1 MIIERSK
8 KQTFIQ
14 SFSALRHRNFRLFWF
29 GQCISLLGTWMQQTA
44 QTWLVYS
51 MTKSAFLLGILGVC
65 QYAPILVLS
74 LFAGVFVDRFPKKKL
89 LLTIQVLMMVQAI
102 VFTLLLYTGHI
113 QYWQI
118 LVLSAFLGLLNTFDL
133 PVRQSFLI
141 EMVGRD
147 DLMGAIA
154 LNGVIVNIA
163 RIVGPAIAGLILAY
177 GSIKLCFLVNSI
189 SFIAVIVC
197 VSFIETNIKPIVKTV
212 NSIFS
217 EARAGIVYIVQNK
230 KVGRVLLSVIIVG
243 TFAMNSSVLIPVFV
257 KEVLHHDA
265 GGYSTILSFMGIGSM
280 VGAMFVSTK
289 SKKGPNPIMLFGSAL
304 SLGLCLIVICFV
316 KNYTL
321 ALFITPIYGLLNMM
335 FLISANS
342 TIQLSID
349 NEYRGRV
356 MSIYGLAFMGTT
368 PIGNFYAGTITEYF
382 GVSTGF
388 FLCGIATMFCLF
400 VLLFTMRKGLK
411 HN

>member
-1 MIIERSK
+1 
-8 KQTFIQ
+8 
-14 SFSALRHRNFRLFWF
+14 
-29 GQCISLLGTWMQQTA
+29 MQQTA

-65 QYAPILVLS
+65 QYAPILILS

-102 VFTLLLYTGHI
+102 VFTLLLYIGHI

-163 RIVGPAIAGLILAY
+163 RIIGPAIAGLILAY
-177 GSIKLCFLVNSI
+177 GSIQLCFLVNSI

-197 VSFIETNIKPIVKTV
+197 VSFIETNMKPIVKTV

-230 KVGRVLLSVIIVG
+230 KVGRVLFSVIIVG

-265 GGYSTILSFMGIGSM
+265 GGYSTILSIMGIGSM
-280 VGAMFVSTK
+280 VGAMFVSSK
-289 SKKGPNPIMLFGSAL
+289 SNKGPNPIMLFGSAL
-304 SLGLCLIVICFV
+304 LLGLCLVVIGFV

-388 FLCGIATMFCLF
+388 FLCGIATMLCMF

-411 HN
+411 A